1 MATHERRQ
9 GEELAAQREKRF
21 GKRPATL
28 PPSATADVVN
38 ADEG

>member
-21 GKRPATL
+21 GKGPPKL
-28 PPSATADVVN
+28 PPSATADIVN
-38 ADEG
+38 AGEG